1 MPLHIRDSHLF
12 MAQTKER
19 LRMKEKLLRNIR
31 LLETMIHFFKDDV
44 LKNRKNTRNNMRH
57 FTEHILKCI
66 EEIKINAQSL

>member
-1 MPLHIRDSHLF
+1 
-12 MAQTKER
+12 
-19 LRMKEKLLRNIR
+19 MKEKLLRNIR